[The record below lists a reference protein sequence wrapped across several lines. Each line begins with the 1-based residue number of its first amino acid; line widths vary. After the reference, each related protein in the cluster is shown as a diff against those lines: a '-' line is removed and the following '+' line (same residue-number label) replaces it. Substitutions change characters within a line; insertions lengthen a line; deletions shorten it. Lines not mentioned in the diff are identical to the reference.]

1 MDENLKNGGFPL
13 SATALKVSLNRKLGT
28 SRDPAMLTRYE
39 RDLLL
44 QGEQE
49 IDEILEENDEAIPFK
64 YAITSYGADYP
75 VDSLVKRVLAGDI
88 IVPKFQRGYV
98 WSLKEASR
106 FVESLLLG
114 LPVPSIFLSKE
125 RDSQQLLVI
134 DGQQRLLTLRYFY
147 EGIWPLTR
155 KEFSLK
161 GVTSKFERET
171 YRSLSQDDK
180 RRLNDSIIHAIVIRQ
195 EQPSDDDS
203 SIYHIFER
211 LNTSGVS
218 LTPQEI
224 RAAIYHG
231 PFSDLL
237 KDLNLVNPW
246 REIYGPVNKIMRDQ
260 ELILRFLA
268 LFFNASDYSR
278 PMKGFLNSFMGKH
291 RNLSHIS
298 ADEMILKFVPTI
310 QIIYDSIGNR
320 AFRLARVLN
329 AAVFDAVMVGVARRL
344 NSGPITDHA
353 ALKARYLDLLGNGAF
368 LAVAAKATADEESI
382 AKRLTLATAA
392 FARIA

>member
-1 MDENLKNGGFPL
+1 
-13 SATALKVSLNRKLGT
+13 
-28 SRDPAMLTRYE
+28 MLTQYE

-44 QGEQE
+44 QGEQD
-49 IDEILEENDEAIPFK
+49 IDEVLQESDEIIPFK
-64 YAITSYGADYP
+64 YSITSYGADYP

-98 WSLKEASR
+98 WSVKEASR

-155 KEFSLK
+155 REFALK
-161 GVTSKFERET
+161 GVNSKFEGET
-171 YRSLSQDDK
+171 YKTLSQDDR
-180 RRLNDSIIHAIVIRQ
+180 RRLNDSIIHAIIIRQ

-237 KDLNLVNPW
+237 KDLNMTPAW
-246 REIYGPVNKIMRDQ
+246 RAIYGPVNKLMRDQ
-260 ELILRFLA
+260 ELILRFLS
-268 LFFNASDYSR
+268 LFFDAKEYSR
-278 PMKGFLNSFMGKH
+278 PMKGFLNNFMGKH
-291 RNLSHIS
+291 RNLNRIS
-298 ADEMILKFVPTI
+298 GDEMVSAFVPTI
-310 QIIYDSIGNR
+310 QTVYDSVGDR
-320 AFRLARVLN
+320 AFRLARALN
-329 AAVFDAVMVGVARRL
+329 AAVFDAVMVGLARRL
-344 NSGPITDHA
+344 SSGRIEDFG
-353 ALKARYLDLLGNGAF
+353 ALRNRYSDLLANSAF
-368 LAVAAKATADEESI
+368 GAVAAKATADEESVS
-382 AKRLTLATAA
+382 KRLKLASNA
-392 FARIA
+392 FANID

>member
-1 MDENLKNGGFPL
+1 M
-13 SATALKVSLNRKLGT
+13 
-28 SRDPAMLTRYE
+28 
-39 RDLLL
+39 

-49 IDEILEENDEAIPFK
+49 IDEVLEESEDVIPIPFR

-75 VDSLVKRVLAGDI
+75 VDGLVQRVLAGDI
-88 IVPKFQRGYV
+88 LVPKFQRGYV
-98 WSLKEASR
+98 WSLREASR

-125 RDSQQLLVI
+125 RGTQQLLVI

-147 EGIWPLTR
+147 EGIWPHTR
-155 KEFSLK
+155 KEFALK
-161 GVTSKFERET
+161 GVTSKFEAET
-171 YRSLSQDDK
+171 YKTLSQDDR

-237 KDLNLVNPW
+237 KELNMANPW
-246 REIYGPVNKIMRDQ
+246 RAIYGPVNKLMRDQ

-268 LFFNASDYSR
+268 FFYDAEHYSR
-278 PMKGFLNSFMGKH
+278 PMKGFLNNFMGKN
-291 RNLSHIS
+291 RSLNRITAKEMTS
-298 ADEMILKFVPTI
+298 AFLPTI
-310 QIIYDSIGNR
+310 QAAHDGIGDR
-320 AFRLARVLN
+320 AFRLARALN
-329 AAVFDAVMVGVARRL
+329 AAVFDAVMVGLARRL
-344 NSGPITDHA
+344 SVGPIKDYEI
-353 ALKARYLDLLGNGAF
+353 LKRRYLSLISDNAF
-368 LAVAAKATADEESI
+368 GAVAAKATADEESVS
-382 AKRLTLATAA
+382 KRLRLATKA
-392 FARIA
+392 FVDVP

>member
-1 MDENLKNGGFPL
+1 
-13 SATALKVSLNRKLGT
+13 
-28 SRDPAMLTRYE
+28 MLTQYE

-49 IDEILEENDEAIPFK
+49 IDEVLEESDEVIPFK

-75 VDSLVKRVLAGDI
+75 VDGLVKRVLAGDI
-88 IVPKFQRGYV
+88 VVPKFQRGYV
-98 WSLKEASR
+98 WSLREASR

-125 RDSQQLLVI
+125 KGTQQLLVI

-155 KEFSLK
+155 KEFALK
-161 GVTSKFERET
+161 GVTSKFEGET
-171 YRSLSQDDK
+171 YKTLSQDDS
-180 RRLNDSIIHAIVIRQ
+180 RRLNDSIIHAIIIRQ

-237 KDLNLVNPW
+237 KELNMANPW
-246 REIYGPVNKIMRDQ
+246 RAIYGPINKLMRDQ

-268 LFFNASDYSR
+268 FFFAAEEYSR
-278 PMKGFLNSFMGKH
+278 PMKGFLNNFMGKN
-291 RNLSHIS
+291 RSLNRIT
-298 ADEMILKFVPTI
+298 AMEMTAAFLPTV
-310 QIIYDSIGNR
+310 QVVYDSIGDR
-320 AFRLARVLN
+320 AFRLARALN
-329 AAVFDAVMVGVARRL
+329 AAVFDAVMVGLARRL
-344 NSGPITDHA
+344 SSGPIKNYDTLKHRYT
-353 ALKARYLDLLGNGAF
+353 ALLSDNAF
-368 LAVAAKATADEESI
+368 GAVAAKATADEESVS
-382 AKRLTLATAA
+382 KRLRLATNA
-392 FARIA
+392 FANIA

>member
-1 MDENLKNGGFPL
+1 
-13 SATALKVSLNRKLGT
+13 
-28 SRDPAMLTRYE
+28 LTRYE

-49 IDEILEENDEAIPFK
+49 IDEILEENDEPIPFK

-298 ADEMILKFVPTI
+298 ADEMISKFVPTI
-310 QIIYDSIGNR
+310 QIIYDCIGNR
-320 AFRLARVLN
+320 ALRLARVLN
-329 AAVFDAVMVGVARRL
+329 AAVFDAVMVGMARRL

-382 AKRLTLATAA
+382 AKRLALATAA

>member
-1 MDENLKNGGFPL
+1 
-13 SATALKVSLNRKLGT
+13 
-28 SRDPAMLTRYE
+28 MLTRYE

-49 IDEILEENDEAIPFK
+49 IDEILQENDEVIPFK

-75 VDSLVKRVLAGDI
+75 VDGLVRRVLAGDI
-88 IVPKFQRGYV
+88 VVPKFQRGYV

-125 RDSQQLLVI
+125 KDSQQLLVI

-171 YRSLSQDDK
+171 YKSLSQDDK

-237 KDLNLVNPW
+237 KELNLVHPW
-246 REIYGPVNKIMRDQ
+246 REIYGPINKIMRDQ

-268 LFFNASDYSR
+268 LFFNANEYSR

-291 RNLSHIS
+291 RNLNYIGGAEMS
-298 ADEMILKFVPTI
+298 AIFVPTI
-310 QIIYDSIGNR
+310 KIIHDTVGNR

-329 AAVFDAVMVGVARRL
+329 AAVFDGVMVGVARRL
-344 NSGPITDHA
+344 SSRPITDYR
-353 ALKARYLDLLGNGAF
+353 ALKERYLELLANNTF

-382 AKRLTLATAA
+382 AKRLALATQA
-392 FARIA
+392 FVDIS

>member
-1 MDENLKNGGFPL
+1 MDQNLKNGGLPL
-13 SATALKVSLNRKLGT
+13 SATALKDSLSQK
-28 SRDPAMLTRYE
+28 RDISNEPEILTQYE
-39 RDLLL
+39 QDLLL

-49 IDEILEENDEAIPFK
+49 IDEVLSERDEVIPFK

-75 VDSLVKRVLAGDI
+75 VDGLVQRVIAGDI
-88 IVPKFQRGYV
+88 VVPKFQRGYV

-106 FVESLLLG
+106 FIESLLLG
-114 LPVPSIFLSKE
+114 LPVPSIFLSREKGT
-125 RDSQQLLVI
+125 QQLLVI

-147 EGIWPLTR
+147 EGLWPITR
-155 KEFSLK
+155 KEFALK
-161 GVTSKFERET
+161 GVTSKFEGET
-171 YRSLSQDDK
+171 YKSLPQDDR

-237 KDLNLVNPW
+237 KELNMLIPW
-246 REIYGPVNKIMRDQ
+246 RSIYGPINKLMRDQ

-268 LFFNASDYSR
+268 LFFDADNYSR
-278 PMKGFLNSFMGKH
+278 PMKGFLNNFMG
-291 RNLSHIS
+291 RNRGLNKIGREQMIS
-298 ADEMILKFVPTI
+298 AFSPAINVIHE
-310 QIIYDSIGNR
+310 SIGNR
-320 AFRLARVLN
+320 AFRLARALN

-344 NSGPITDHA
+344 SSGPIGDTKK
-353 ALKARYLDLLGNGAF
+353 LKQSYLGLLNDARFGL
-368 LAVAAKATADEESI
+368 VAGKATADEESV
-382 AKRLTLATAA
+382 AKRLRLATDA
-392 FARIA
+392 FAAVP

>member
-1 MDENLKNGGFPL
+1 
-13 SATALKVSLNRKLGT
+13 
-28 SRDPAMLTRYE
+28 MLTQYE
-39 RDLLL
+39 QDLLL

-49 IDEILEENDEAIPFK
+49 IDEVLSERDEVIPFK

-75 VDSLVKRVLAGDI
+75 VDGLVKRVIAGDI
-88 IVPKFQRGYV
+88 VVPKFQRGYV

-125 RDSQQLLVI
+125 KGTQQLLVI

-147 EGIWPLTR
+147 EGLWPITR
-155 KEFSLK
+155 KEFALK
-161 GVTSKFERET
+161 GVTSKFEGET
-171 YRSLSQDDK
+171 YKSLSQDDR

-237 KDLNLVNPW
+237 KELNMLSPW
-246 REIYGPVNKIMRDQ
+246 RAIYGPINKLMRDQ

-268 LFFNASDYSR
+268 FFFDSENYSR
-278 PMKGFLNSFMGKH
+278 PMKGFLNGFMG
-291 RNLSHIS
+291 RNRELDRIS
-298 ADEMILKFVPTI
+298 REQMVLAFEPTI
-310 QIIYDSIGNR
+310 NVIHQSIGNK
-320 AFRLARVLN
+320 AFRLARALN
-329 AAVFDAVMVGVARRL
+329 AAVFDAVMIGIARRL
-344 NSGPITDHA
+344 FSGPIEDHKQ
-353 ALKARYLDLLGNGAF
+353 LKQSYLSLLNDASFG
-368 LAVAAKATADEESI
+368 LVAGKATADEESV
-382 AKRLTLATAA
+382 AKRLRLATKA
-392 FARIA
+392 FATVP

>member
-1 MDENLKNGGFPL
+1 MDENLKNGGLPL

-298 ADEMILKFVPTI
+298 ADEMISKFVPTI
-310 QIIYDSIGNR
+310 QIIYDCIGNR
-320 AFRLARVLN
+320 ALRLARVLN
-329 AAVFDAVMVGVARRL
+329 AAVFDAVMVGMARRL

-382 AKRLTLATAA
+382 AKRLALATAA

>member
-1 MDENLKNGGFPL
+1 MDENLKNGGLPL
-13 SATALKVSLNRKLGT
+13 SATALKVSLNQKLDT
-28 SRDPAMLTRYE
+28 SQDPRMLTRYE

-49 IDEILEENDEAIPFK
+49 IDEILQENDEVIPFK

-75 VDSLVKRVLAGDI
+75 VDGLVQRIVAGDI
-88 IVPKFQRGYV
+88 VVPKFQRGYV

-125 RDSQQLLVI
+125 KDSQQLLVI

-161 GVTSKFERET
+161 GVTSKFEGET
-171 YRSLSQDDK
+171 YKSLSQDDK
-180 RRLNDSIIHAIVIRQ
+180 RRLNDSIIHAIIIRQ

-237 KDLNLVNPW
+237 RDINLIGPW

-268 LFFNASDYSR
+268 LFFDASEYSR

-291 RNLSHIS
+291 RKLNRIGAEQMTS
-298 ADEMILKFVPTI
+298 AFVPTI
-310 QIIYDSIGNR
+310 QAIYDSVGNR

-344 NSGPITDHA
+344 SSGPITDYPT
-353 ALKARYLDLLGNGAF
+353 LKARYLDLLSNNAF
-368 LAVAAKATADEESI
+368 LAVAAKATADEDSI
-382 AKRLTLATAA
+382 AKRLALATKA
-392 FARIA
+392 FANIA